1 MKKTLLKVM
10 GLVMVLALTVTP
22 VMADPDADPNPGR
35 GNTDVVVMNM
45 GSAAAAATAIYYGA
59 SGNPEYTANTN
70 LAAKGSYRFAASAA
84 TPLGDNWR
92 GSMVVQSAGE
102 VAAVAEII
110 WTNGS
115 SSDGTT
121 ADAYTGF
128 AAGATSMYLPYAVYS
143 INSQF
148 TLFTGQLMPHAVKS
162 LGL

>member
-102 VAAVAEII
+102 VAAVAEIV

-121 ADAYTGF
+121 ADPGDPRPAQP
-128 AAGATSMYLPYAVYS
+128 ARARAR
-143 INSQF
+143 
-148 TLFTGQLMPHAVKS
+148 
-162 LGL
+162 